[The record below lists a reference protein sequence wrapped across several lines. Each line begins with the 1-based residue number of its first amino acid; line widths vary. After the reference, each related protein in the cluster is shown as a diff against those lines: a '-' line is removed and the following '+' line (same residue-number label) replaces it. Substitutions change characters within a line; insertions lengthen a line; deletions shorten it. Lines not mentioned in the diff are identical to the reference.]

1 MRFIDDKSLERL
13 GFKKLLSRVETLSP
27 YGKSKL
33 KGLKNYLRGEEGL
46 LEEEFNK
53 METFMEFSSNNRDIV
68 RNVEGI
74 IHRLKDI
81 KTAIN
86 NCLKEHILDEVD
98 LFEIKAQALLMEEM
112 NEYLKEFPSEL
123 HDFLLKDVSRVIKA
137 LDPDNDRTPTFYIYE
152 SYSPELREI
161 REKKKGIEK
170 EIYASND
177 FDEITQ
183 LKEERLKV
191 LVEEERVELEIKKKL
206 TSILYDEAEDFLE
219 NIEKIGN
226 LDFLM
231 AKVRFAKTYGG
242 IRPEISKN
250 YEIDVKGLVNIEV
263 REVLEAKSR
272 PFTPIDIS
280 IGSGVTIITGANMGG
295 KSVALKTITENLL
308 LFHMGFFVIAEE
320 AKFPLIDFVFFI
332 SDDMQDISKGLSTF
346 GAEIMK
352 LKEVNVFL
360 DLGIGFVVFD
370 EFARGTNPKEGQ
382 KFVEALAKY
391 LNDRPTISLMT
402 THFDGIVREGMNHYQ
417 VVGLKNV
424 DFNKLKTKIELSS
437 NSMGLIQEYMDF
449 RLEKAGKE
457 EVPKDALNIA
467 KLIGIDKRFTEIILD
482 EYIKED

>member
-33 KGLKNYLRGEEGL
+33 KGLKNYLRGEEDL

-53 METFMEFSSNNRDIV
+53 MEIFMKFSSSNRDIV
-68 RNVEGI
+68 RNVEGL

-81 KTAIN
+81 KTVIN

-98 LFEIKAQALLMEEM
+98 LFEIKAQALIMEEM
-112 NEYLKEFPSEL
+112 NEYLKKFPNEL
-123 HDFLLKDVSRVIKA
+123 HSFLLKDVSKVIKA
-137 LDPDNDRTPTFYIYE
+137 LDPDNDKTPTFYIYE
-152 SYSPELREI
+152 SYSPELKEI
-161 REKKKGIEK
+161 REKKKEVEK
-170 EIYASND
+170 EIYASNS
-177 FDEITQ
+177 FDEITR

-191 LVEEERVELEIKKKL
+191 LVEEERVELEIRKKL

-352 LKEVNVFL
+352 LKEVNIFL

-382 KFVEALAKY
+382 KFVKALAKY

>member
-33 KGLKNYLRGEEGL
+33 KGLKNYLRGEEDL

-98 LFEIKAQALLMEEM
+98 LFEIKVQALLMEEM

-177 FDEITQ
+177 FDEITR

>member
-33 KGLKNYLRGEEGL
+33 KGVKNYLRGEEDL

-177 FDEITQ
+177 FDEITR

>member
-27 YGKSKL
+27 YGKNKL
-33 KGLKNYLRGEEGL
+33 KGLKNYLRGEEDL

-53 METFMEFSSNNRDIV
+53 METFMKFSSNNRDIV

-98 LFEIKAQALLMEEM
+98 LFEIKVQALLMEEL
-112 NEYLKEFPSEL
+112 NEYLKEFPNEL
-123 HDFLLKDVSRVIKA
+123 HDFLLKDVSKIIKA

-177 FDEITQ
+177 FDEITR

>member
-33 KGLKNYLRGEEGL
+33 KGLKNYLRGEEDL

-53 METFMEFSSNNRDIV
+53 METFMKFSSNNRDIV
-68 RNVEGI
+68 RNIEGI

-98 LFEIKAQALLMEEM
+98 LFEIKVQALLMEEL

-123 HDFLLKDVSRVIKA
+123 HDFLLKDVSKIIKA

-177 FDEITQ
+177 FDEITR

>member
-33 KGLKNYLRGEEGL
+33 KGLKNYLRGEEDL

-53 METFMEFSSNNRDIV
+53 METFMKFSSNNRDIV

-98 LFEIKAQALLMEEM
+98 LFEIKVQALLMEEL
-112 NEYLKEFPSEL
+112 NEYLKEFPNEL
-123 HDFLLKDVSRVIKA
+123 HDFLLKDVSKIIKA

-177 FDEITQ
+177 FDEITR

-346 GAEIMK
+346 GAEIIK

>member
-33 KGLKNYLRGEEGL
+33 KGLKNYLRGEEDL

-53 METFMEFSSNNRDIV
+53 MEIFMEFSSNNRDIV

>member
-33 KGLKNYLRGEEGL
+33 KGLKNYLRGEEDL

-53 METFMEFSSNNRDIV
+53 METFMKFSSNNRDIV

-98 LFEIKAQALLMEEM
+98 LFEIKVQALLMEEL

-123 HDFLLKDVSRVIKA
+123 HDFLLKDVSKIIKA
-137 LDPDNDRTPTFYIYE
+137 LDPDNNRTPTFYIYE

-177 FDEITQ
+177 FDEITR

>member
-33 KGLKNYLRGEEGL
+33 KELKNYLRGEEDL

-177 FDEITQ
+177 FDEITR

-191 LVEEERVELEIKKKL
+191 LVEEERVELEVKKKL

>member
-33 KGLKNYLRGEEGL
+33 KGLKNYLRGEEDL

-53 METFMEFSSNNRDIV
+53 METFMKFSSNNRDIV

-177 FDEITQ
+177 FDEITR

-263 REVLEAKSR
+263 REVLEAKGR

>member
-13 GFKKLLSRVETLSP
+13 GFKKLLSRIETLSP

-33 KGLKNYLRGEEGL
+33 KGLKNYLRGEEDL

-177 FDEITQ
+177 FDEITR

>member
-33 KGLKNYLRGEEGL
+33 KGLKNYLRGEEDL

-53 METFMEFSSNNRDIV
+53 METFMKFSSNNRDIV

-177 FDEITQ
+177 FDEITR

>member
-33 KGLKNYLRGEEGL
+33 KGLKNYLRGEEDL

-53 METFMEFSSNNRDIV
+53 METFMKFSSNNRDIV

-98 LFEIKAQALLMEEM
+98 LFEIKVQALLMEEL

-123 HDFLLKDVSRVIKA
+123 HDFLLKDVSKIIKA

-177 FDEITQ
+177 FDEITR

-352 LKEVNVFL
+352 LKEINVFL

>member
-33 KGLKNYLRGEEGL
+33 KELKNYLRGEEDL

-137 LDPDNDRTPTFYIYE
+137 LDPDNDKTPTFYIYE

-177 FDEITQ
+177 FDEITR

>member
-33 KGLKNYLRGEEGL
+33 KGLKNYLRGEEDL

-53 METFMEFSSNNRDIV
+53 METFMKFSSNNRDIV

-98 LFEIKAQALLMEEM
+98 LFEIKVQALLMEEL

-123 HDFLLKDVSRVIKA
+123 HDFLLKDVSKIIKA

-177 FDEITQ
+177 FDEITR

-370 EFARGTNPKEGQ
+370 EFTRGTNPKEGQ

>member
-33 KGLKNYLRGEEGL
+33 KGLKNYLRGEEDL

-81 KTAIN
+81 KTVIN

-177 FDEITQ
+177 FDEITR

-263 REVLEAKSR
+263 REVLEVKSR

>member
-13 GFKKLLSRVETLSP
+13 GFQKLLSRVETLSP

-33 KGLKNYLRGEEGL
+33 KGLKNYLRGEEDL

-53 METFMEFSSNNRDIV
+53 METFMKFSSNNRDIV

-74 IHRLKDI
+74 IHRLKEK
-81 KTAIN
+81 KTAKN

-98 LFEIKAQALLMEEM
+98 LFEIKVQALLMEEL
-112 NEYLKEFPSEL
+112 NEYLKEFPNEL
-123 HDFLLKDVSRVIKA
+123 HDFLLKDVSKIIKA

-177 FDEITQ
+177 FDEITR

>member
-33 KGLKNYLRGEEGL
+33 KGLKNYLRGEEDL
-46 LEEEFNK
+46 LEAEFNK
-53 METFMEFSSNNRDIV
+53 MEIFMEFSSNNRDIV

-152 SYSPELREI
+152 SYSPELKEI

-177 FDEITQ
+177 FDEITR

>member
-33 KGLKNYLRGEEGL
+33 KGLKNYLRGEEDL

-53 METFMEFSSNNRDIV
+53 METFMKFSSNNRDIV

-98 LFEIKAQALLMEEM
+98 LFEIKVQALLMEEL

-123 HDFLLKDVSRVIKA
+123 HDFLLKDVSKIIKA
-137 LDPDNDRTPTFYIYE
+137 LDSDNDRTPTFYIYE

-177 FDEITQ
+177 FDEITR

>member
-33 KGLKNYLRGEEGL
+33 KGLKNYLRGEEDL

>member
-33 KGLKNYLRGEEGL
+33 KGLKNYLRGEEDL

-53 METFMEFSSNNRDIV
+53 METFMKFSSNNRDIV

-98 LFEIKAQALLMEEM
+98 LFEIKVQALLMEEL

-123 HDFLLKDVSRVIKA
+123 HDFLLKDVSKIIKA
-137 LDPDNDRTPTFYIYE
+137 LDLDNDRTPTFYIYE

-177 FDEITQ
+177 FDEITR

>member
-33 KGLKNYLRGEEGL
+33 KGLKNYLRGEEDL

-98 LFEIKAQALLMEEM
+98 LFEIKAQALLMKEM
-112 NEYLKEFPSEL
+112 NEYLREFPSEL

-177 FDEITQ
+177 FDEITK

>member
-1 MRFIDDKSLERL
+1 MRFIDDKSLDRL
-13 GFKKLLSRVETLSP
+13 GFRKLLTRVETLSP
-27 YGKSKL
+27 YGKHKL
-33 KGLKNYLRGEEGL
+33 KKLKNYLRGEEDL
-46 LEEEFNK
+46 LQEEFNK
-53 METFMEFSSNNRDIV
+53 MEVFMNFSENNRDLI
-68 RNVEGI
+68 RNIEGA

-81 KTAIN
+81 KTVVN
-86 NCLKEHILDEVD
+86 NCLKELILDDVD
-98 LFEIKAQALLMEEM
+98 LFEIKTQALLMEEL
-112 NEYLKEFPSEL
+112 NEYLMKLPVEL
-123 HDFLLKDVSRVIKA
+123 SSFILKDVESIIEA
-137 LDPDNDRTPTFYIYE
+137 LDPDKDRTPTFYVYD
-152 SYSPELREI
+152 SYSSELKSI
-161 REKKKGIEK
+161 RDRKKAVEKK
-170 EIYASND
+170 IYAATS
-177 FDEITQ
+177 FEEITQ
-183 LKEERLKV
+183 LKEIRLGI
-191 LVEEERVELEIKKKL
+191 LVEEEKAELEVRKML
-206 TSILYDEAEDFLE
+206 TSILFKEAENFLE

-242 IRPEISKN
+242 IRPEISRD
-250 YEIDVKGLVNIEV
+250 YIIDVKSLVNIEV
-263 REVLEAKSR
+263 REVLEAKGK
-272 PFTPIDIS
+272 PFTPIDIN
-280 IGSGVTIITGANMGG
+280 IKSGVTIITGANMGG

-308 LFHMGFFVIAEE
+308 LFHMGFFVIAEK
-320 AKFPLIDFVFFI
+320 AKFPLVDFVFFI

-352 LKEVNVFL
+352 LKEVNIFL
-360 DLGIGFVVFD
+360 DIGVGFVVFD

-424 DFNKLKTKIELSS
+424 DFEKLKRKIELSS
-437 NSMGLIQEYMDF
+437 NSMGLIQDYMDY

-467 KLIGIDKRFTEIILD
+467 KLIGIDKRFTEIILE

>member
-33 KGLKNYLRGEEGL
+33 KGLKNYLRGEEDL

-98 LFEIKAQALLMEEM
+98 LFEIKVQALLMEEM

>member
-33 KGLKNYLRGEEGL
+33 KGLKNYLRGEEDL

-53 METFMEFSSNNRDIV
+53 METFMKFSSNNRDIV

-98 LFEIKAQALLMEEM
+98 LFEIKVQALLMEEL
-112 NEYLKEFPSEL
+112 NEYLKEFLSEL
-123 HDFLLKDVSRVIKA
+123 HDFLLKDVSKIIKA

-177 FDEITQ
+177 FDEITR

>member
-33 KGLKNYLRGEEGL
+33 KGLKNYLRGEEDL

-53 METFMEFSSNNRDIV
+53 METFMKFSSDNRDIV
-68 RNVEGI
+68 RNIEGI

-98 LFEIKAQALLMEEM
+98 LFEIKAQALLMEEL

-123 HDFLLKDVSRVIKA
+123 HGFLLKDVSKIIKT

-152 SYSPELREI
+152 SYSPELKEI
-161 REKKKGIEK
+161 RDKKKGIEK

-177 FDEITQ
+177 FDEITR

>member
-33 KGLKNYLRGEEGL
+33 KGLKNYLRGEEDL

-53 METFMEFSSNNRDIV
+53 METFMKFSSNNRDIV

-98 LFEIKAQALLMEEM
+98 LFEIKVQALLMEEL

-123 HDFLLKDVSRVIKA
+123 HDFLLKDVSKIIKA

-177 FDEITQ
+177 FDEITR

-191 LVEEERVELEIKKKL
+191 LVEEEKVELEIKKKL

-242 IRPEISKN
+242 IRPKISKN